1 MTIQGAD
8 PSMLEFLSKRPQ
20 CMTPAG
26 AGALAAL
33 LKEFRA
39 WGVDAAQAQ
48 AAVARCPRLL
58 TVPAHRMRDVAAAL
72 LKFGLAP
79 EQRAAVIK
87 GWPQVLRMGCA
98 RPSLPARRPP
108 LPARNLGG
116 APPAPCCCHPARSPA
131 HPPAR
136 PASCRPA
143 RVRQTLGLLA
153 AAGIEPERVAAYP
166 RVFTHDPLTVLGPR
180 LAYIKAHQPQE

>member
-39 WGVDAAQAQ
+39 WGVDSAQAQ

-98 RPSLPARRPP
+98 RPPLPARRPP

-116 APPAPCCCHPARSPA
+116 APCCCRPARSPA
-131 HPPAR
+131 RPLAPPPAGRRASGR
-136 PASCRPA
+136 PWACWPPPGSSRSGWLPTRACSPTTRSPCWDPGWRTSRPTN
-143 RVRQTLGLLA
+143 RRS
-153 AAGIEPERVAAYP
+153 E
-166 RVFTHDPLTVLGPR
+166 
-180 LAYIKAHQPQE
+180 